1 MKVITPLLASQ
12 HAPDI
17 RQSWQLTGVW
27 RRAMNVL
34 SEGGELLTLHRQG
47 NGIGPGGWVIRQ
59 RDYDALR
66 ERLHPGSAVKH
77 HPGGIVLGETLLALP
92 RRRCSLRLTP
102 HADPIPLAPRWMMQ
116 AEETGLFGPLYQA
129 VSQPLHAELRQF
141 AHCFQKAL
149 AGANVDWCLW
159 LGKGPGLTPSR
170 DDMLTGMLLAAW
182 YFNAIDSQGARRFFQ
197 ASGCLEQ
204 ATTSVSV
211 SYLRYAAQG
220 CFASPLLHFTGALR
234 QTERLAAAVDAL
246 LALGH
251 TSGADTLLGFWL
263 GQQIIKGK
271 P

>member
-17 RQSWQLTGVW
+17 RQGWQLAGVW

-34 SEGGELLTLHRQG
+34 SDSGELLTLHRQG

-59 RDYDALR
+59 REYDVLR
-66 ERLHPGSAVKH
+66 ERLHPGSAVQH
-77 HPGGIVLGETLLALP
+77 HPGGMVLGETLLALP
-92 RRRCSLRLTP
+92 RRRCSLRLIP
-102 HADPIPLAPRWMMQ
+102 YADPVPLAPRWMMQ

-129 VSQPLHAELRQF
+129 ASQPLHGELRQF
-141 AHCFQKAL
+141 SHCFQKAL
-149 AGANVDWCLW
+149 AGGKVDWSLW
-159 LGKGPGLTPSR
+159 LGKGPGLTPSQ
-170 DDMLTGMLLAAW
+170 DDMLTGMLLAAR
-182 YFNAIDSQGARRFFQ
+182 YFNALDRVVGSRFFN
-197 ASGCLEQ
+197 ASGDLAL

-211 SYLRYAAQG
+211 SYLGYAAQG

-234 QTERLAAAVDAL
+234 RKERLAAAVEAL

-271 P
+271 S